1 MDDERIIDLFFARS
15 DRAILELSDK
25 YGKIAKKVSFNILR
39 DASDVE
45 ECVNDAYL
53 GVWNTVPPQR
63 PNPLLT
69 YLCRIVRNLSIKL
82 YRKNT
87 AKKRNSHYDLVFEEL
102 ENCFSSSL
110 KVEEEVEAKEVARL
124 IEEFLNGLDKVNRV
138 IFIKRYWFAESVKD
152 IAKSTG
158 MSAHTVTVRLSRLR
172 EKLKLYLLESGV
184 AV

>member
-1 MDDERIIDLFFARS
+1 
-15 DRAILELSDK
+15 
-25 YGKIAKKVSFNILR
+25 
-39 DASDVE
+39 
-45 ECVNDAYL
+45 
-53 GVWNTVPPQR
+53 
-63 PNPLLT
+63 
-69 YLCRIVRNLSIKL
+69 
-82 YRKNT
+82 
-87 AKKRNSHYDLVFEEL
+87 VFEEL

-158 MSAHTVTVRLSRLR
+158 MSAHTITVRLSRLR
-172 EKLKLYLLESGV
+172 EKLKLYLSESGV